1 MKKYDYVGTSGH
13 VSEETAYK
21 LLANAIIEQACTDY
35 RKLRSKSD
43 TRIWHKE
50 IEDFLRS
57 EWFATLSRGCVS
69 GETVI
74 KHLRG
79 VDD

>member
-1 MKKYDYVGTSGH
+1 MNKSDYVGTSGH

-21 LLANAIIEQACTDY
+21 LLANAIIEQACSDY

-57 EWFATLSRGCVS
+57 DWFVELSRGCVS
-69 GETVI
+69 GEAVI

-79 VDD
+79 ED